1 MLENRPI
8 VTATLGYIIGIIM
21 GLYCKINIVFFY
33 LSFYLI
39 YLLTMKKEKINEFK
53 LLSVKRYKRYLK
65 ILFTKK
71 VKIII
76 IIFSIISNIIVL
88 YQNSKYQKLYNELEN
103 KEITLQGIIGRM
115 DNDKYHFKI
124 TKGKYKNLCFYL
136 KFSNYNLV
144 KNLNCGEEI
153 IIRGVYELPA
163 ERSNYKGF
171 DYRKYLKTVKIAGTI
186 KVNKLIITKNKK
198 KNYILKTMYELCKLI
213 NFRIESLNIEPQEKE
228 ILKGIIIGDKKDISN
243 ELKDNFAKSN
253 ISYILAISGIHILY
267 ISYFFSSFFNK
278 VIGRNYSKPVTSI
291 FILIYIGIVNFAPSV
306 VRAGITAII
315 TIMSNFFYR
324 KNDTFEALSFSFL
337 IILIYNPYL
346 LLNIGLQLSFAGTL
360 GIIAVS
366 PILKN
371 GITQYIERLNNK
383 ARRKNNKK
391 IIFCINI
398 FKTKFIQNMQNA
410 IIITF
415 SANFLIMPII
425 VLNFNVISLTSLF
438 ISSIASFIV
447 GPIIICGFL
456 SIIIKL
462 KILDFIL
469 SKLIKMLL
477 LIANFGSKIYLN
489 QIYFI
494 TPNLIS
500 IIIYYIIF
508 FILIFILKINLEKNP
523 NAFYKRMRN
532 LINVVKYKIIFN
544 KKKVISSILVF
555 CIIISLYL
563 IVPQKL
569 KIYFIDVGQGDSC
582 LIVTPKN
589 KTILIDGGG
598 IELKDFNVGEKTL
611 LPYLLSRK
619 ITKIDYV
626 IISHFDTDHVQR
638 NFIFNGKYKSEKC
651 VIFKTSRRF

>member
-39 YLLTMKKEKINEFK
+39 YLLTMKKEKIHKFK
-53 LLSVKRYKRYLK
+53 LLSTKRYKRYLK

-71 VKIII
+71 VKIIV

-144 KNLNCGEEI
+144 KNLNFGEEI
-153 IIRGVYELPA
+153 IIRGVYELSA

-186 KVNKLIITKNKK
+186 KVNKIAIIKNKK
-198 KNYILKTMYELCKLI
+198 NNYILKMMYELYKLI
-213 NFRIESLNIEPQEKE
+213 NSRIESLNIELQEKE
-228 ILKGIIIGDKKDISN
+228 VLKGIIIGDKKNISN
-243 ELKDNFAKSN
+243 DLKDNFAKSN

-278 VIGRNYSKPVTSI
+278 VIGRHYSKPVTSI
-291 FILIYIGIVNFAPSV
+291 VILIYIGIVNFVPSV

-469 SKLIKMLL
+469 SRLIKMLL

-508 FILIFILKINLEKNP
+508 FILIFILKINLEKNQ

-598 IELKDFNVGEKTL
+598 TELKDFNVGEKTL
-611 LPYLLSRK
+611 VPYLLSRK

-638 NFIFNGKYKSEKC
+638 NFVFNGKY
-651 VIFKTSRRF
+651 